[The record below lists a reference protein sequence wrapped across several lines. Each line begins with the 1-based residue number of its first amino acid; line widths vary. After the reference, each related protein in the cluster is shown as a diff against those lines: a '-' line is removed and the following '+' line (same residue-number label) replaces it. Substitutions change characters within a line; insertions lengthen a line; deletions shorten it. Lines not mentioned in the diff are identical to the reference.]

1 MNIFT
6 SQYVRE
12 RFRSKSMH
20 NIKNP
25 KFYDDFIIK
34 DPKELSFYER
44 INSKLLEIK
53 EFRWLYKKLKIPP
66 FFYVVFVLLILF
78 YIVLK
83 LFIRN
88 ISLSIATIFPL
99 LMTFKALHYRKVKDK
114 KVNPQIVHWL
124 KYWVFYSFILNFET
138 WFSYFLGR
146 FYVFW
151 KIILLFQCFN
161 LQSTVLEWIY
171 DSILIFFNK
180 YRTIIET
187 FTQRV
192 FDILAEDNDDNSDD
206 EDEGIIGGFI
216 HNRIQ
221 QGRAAIN
228 LLNRLN

>member
-66 FFYVVFVLLILF
+66 FFYVVFILLILF

-171 DSILIFFNK
+171 DIIFLI
-180 YRTIIET
+180 Y
-187 FTQRV
+187 
-192 FDILAEDNDDNSDD
+192 
-206 EDEGIIGGFI
+206 
-216 HNRIQ
+216 
-221 QGRAAIN
+221 
-228 LLNRLN
+228 